1 MPGLKSLLVI
11 DKKEQVVLH
20 LSCLIR
26 EFCPEPDESSEKREA
41 RLVSKHKSPRIRPD
55 AGGMKAFLS
64 GNFFFSVFHGPRAE
78 QLLGKSAGSPAGSGG
93 SMDFC
98 GVPGA

>member
-55 AGGMKAFLS
+55 AWGMKAFLS
-64 GNFFFSVFHGPRAE
+64 GNFFFSVFSGAGAE
-78 QLLGKSAGSPAGSGG
+78 QLLGKSAGSPAASG